1 MKAYLVIPMGG
12 IGERFLRRGYKTYKS
27 FLPINRTTIF
37 ENIISNFKYIDLE
50 VILIANFKTLDPKYR
65 AFYKK
70 KGFHLI
76 NINNHKFGPLYSIFL
91 AFEKIKNIIKK
102 NKNIFI
108 SYSDINWS
116 WDFKL
121 VKNFFLKKEV
131 VIFTHSGFHPHIE
144 IDSKSDF
151 CEKKN
156 NKINKILE
164 KSTISND
171 YKKDLLAVGCY
182 YFKDLSY
189 LNLFFTEDKIFKK
202 NKEYYIVS
210 LIQYLIKKKVNITN
224 FNLKKFVHL
233 GTPEQYEDFLNW
245 ENFFNKESISK
256 KFSFKTF
263 TSIMLMGGKG
273 KRVSEI
279 KTPKPLL
286 LIENRPIYKHIFK
299 KLNAPEKIII
309 ANDKFN
315 KHIDNKKFKIFHIKK
330 TNSLFETIDS
340 SKKLLLSKSN
350 FFLTS
355 CDCFGIFDRKDLTKK
370 INNKKIDIIFF
381 AFKYS
386 NLQKNLGNSHT
397 QLIIKEKKLYDIEVK
412 TKYKNSNFG
421 HAGFFW
427 VRKGAV
433 FSHLLKF
440 QSSNYFKTLSRE
452 IIIDDYFKFLIN
464 KKLIIPSYVVLNHY
478 VHIGSAKEYLE
489 YKYWENYFKHNK

>member
-1 MKAYLVIPMGG
+1 MGG
-12 IGERFLRRGYKTYKS
+12 IGKRFLKKGYKTYKS
-27 FLPINRTTIF
+27 FLPINKTTIF
-37 ENIISNFKYIDLE
+37 ENIISNFKYINTE
-50 VILIANFKTLDPKYR
+50 VILIANFKALDSEYQTY
-65 AFYKK
+65 YKK

-91 AFEKIKNIIKK
+91 AFDKIKNIIKQD
-102 NKNIFI
+102 KNIFI

-121 VKNFFLKKEV
+121 VKKFFLKQEAI
-131 VIFTHSGFHPHIE
+131 IFTHSGFHPHIE
-144 IDSKSDF
+144 VDCKSDF

-164 KSTISND
+164 KDTISND
-171 YKKDLLAVGCY
+171 YKKDLLAIGCY
-182 YFKDLSY
+182 YFKNLSY
-189 LNLFFTEDKIFKK
+189 LNLFFKESKIFKK
-202 NKEYYIVS
+202 KKEYYIVS
-210 LIQYLIKKKVNITN
+210 LIKYLIKRKVNIKN

-245 ENFFNKESISK
+245 KNFFYKESLNK

-286 LIENRPIYKHIFK
+286 PVKNKPIYKYIFK
-299 KLNAPEKIII
+299 KLNAPKKIII
-309 ANDKFN
+309 INDKF
-315 KHIDNKKFKIFHIKK
+315 KRHIDNKQFKIFQIKK
-330 TNSLFETIDS
+330 TNSLFQTIS
-340 SKKLLLSKSN
+340 LSKNLLLSKSN

-355 CDCFGIFDRKDLTKK
+355 CDCFGVFDRKELAKK
-370 INNKKIDIIFF
+370 INNKKVDIIFF

-386 NLQKNLGNSHT
+386 NLQKNLDNSHT
-397 QLIIKEKKLYDIEVK
+397 QLKIKRKKLYDIKVK
-412 TKYKNSNFG
+412 EKYNNSNLG

-427 VRKGAV
+427 IRKGDV

-440 QSSNYFKTLSRE
+440 QSSNYYKTINRE
-452 IIIDDYFKFLIN
+452 IIIDDYFKFLIK
-464 KKLIIPSYVVLNHY
+464 KKLITSSYVVLNHY
-478 VHIGSAKEYLE
+478 IHIGSTKEYLE
-489 YKYWENYFKHNK
+489 YKYWENYFKNYK